1 MEGLEINNDDF
12 DAAFGEGDPS
22 GSEGVREQES
32 GGAAGGGA
40 TDGQDEG
47 GSETGEEGGSGS
59 NADVLREGEGSG
71 GEGADRKPDAG
82 GEAGGAGD
90 DDPANLRLELKTLGG
105 RTAALEARKKELE
118 DELAA
123 LRSGKGP
130 ESRPE
135 SRQDGAGAGDAEKP
149 ASVEIPEDIQRDA
162 EEFRETFPE
171 LYPLLEAAGP
181 VGERLRKVLRE
192 SGADVAGI
200 AAENIALRIRLDS
213 VHSEVRAITR
223 EEHDAKVEE
232 RHPET
237 RGLRST
243 DPALREESRKFV
255 AGLGAWVERQPWAEA
270 ERMKQVLKGGR
281 AGEVIVLLD
290 QYKAT
295 LNKKPDTQLDDDKR
309 RRAEEAGAVGNR
321 RPVAPLAGAPDP
333 DDYDGALIEAFGL
346 K

>member
-22 GSEGVREQES
+22 GSEGVRDQES
-32 GGAAGGGA
+32 GGEAGGGDA
-40 TDGQDEG
+40 TDGQG
-47 GSETGEEGGSGS
+47 GDGGESGEEGGSGS
-59 NADVLREGEGSG
+59 EADALRGDEEAG
-71 GEGADRKPDAG
+71 GEGTDRKPAAG
-82 GEAGGAGD
+82 GDAGGAGD
-90 DDPANLRLELKTLGG
+90 DDPATLRQELKTLGG
-105 RTAALEARKKELE
+105 RAAALEARKKELE
-118 DELAA
+118 GELAA
-123 LRSGKGP
+123 LRSGKNA
-130 ESRPE
+130 EDRSERV
-135 SRQDGAGAGDAEKP
+135 AGSGGGKP
-149 ASVEIPEDIQRDA
+149 AAVEMPEDIRADA

-200 AAENIALRIRLDS
+200 AAENVALKVRLDNM
-213 VHSEVRAITR
+213 HSEVRAITR

-243 DPALREESRKFV
+243 DPALREEAGKFV
-255 AGLGAWVERQPWAEA
+255 DGLGAWVERQPWAEA
-270 ERMKQVLKGGR
+270 ERMKQVLTKGR
-281 AGEVIVLLD
+281 AGDVIALLD

-295 LNKKPDTQLDDDKR
+295 RNKKPDTQLDDDKR
-309 RRAEEAGAVGNR
+309 RRAEEAGAVGNH